1 MKYPITPEYLDGI
14 PKKLEELYQD
24 LEADIIRDICRRI
37 KLSGT
42 MTESAL
48 HQIRMLQ
55 QQGLPMEYI
64 ERRIRQTADMSRK
77 ELEAIFNDAV
87 ERNEKYL
94 KQALSKADVTKPERD
109 WKGALSTQIEAIR
122 RQTEEEFVNLTQSM
136 GFAIRTNGKVKFYK
150 IADAYQKTL
159 DIAAISLATGTVDY
173 NTAIRDAVDRLT
185 DSGIQWV
192 HYESGWR
199 NRADVAARRAIMTG
213 VSQIAARYSEQ
224 TMELL
229 DTDLVEVTAHAG
241 ARDKGKG
248 YENHKKWQGFVY
260 SMSGKSRK
268 YPSLKEVTGYGEG
281 GGLCG
286 WNCRHHF
293 YAYIDGVSERA
304 YTDEQLKNIDKP
316 PFEYQGRTYT
326 AYEATQKQRQI
337 ETAIRAYKR
346 KLIGYETDG
355 LEDEYNTAAGKLR
368 RLRQEYRA
376 FSEAAGL
383 RMQPERYRVKGF
395 GQREAAKARNAKV

>member
-77 ELEAIFNDAV
+77 ELEAIFDDAV

-109 WKGALSTQIEAIR
+109 WRGALSTQIEAIR

-150 IADAYQKTL
+150 IAEAYQKTL

-192 HYESGWR
+192 HYASGWR
-199 NRADVAARRAIMTG
+199 NRVDVAARRAIMTG

-248 YENHKKWQGFVY
+248 YENHKQWQGKVY
-260 SMSGKSRK
+260 R
-268 YPSLKEVTGYGEG
+268 
-281 GGLCG
+281 
-286 WNCRHHF
+286 W
-293 YAYIDGVSERA
+293 
-304 YTDEQLKNIDKP
+304 KN
-316 PFEYQGRTYT
+316 
-326 AYEATQKQRQI
+326 
-337 ETAIRAYKR
+337 
-346 KLIGYETDG
+346 
-355 LEDEYNTAAGKLR
+355 
-368 RLRQEYRA
+368 
-376 FSEAAGL
+376 
-383 RMQPERYRVKGF
+383 
-395 GQREAAKARNAKV
+395 